1 MAKERLQKL
10 IAQAGVMSR
19 RKAEEAIAEGRVSVN
34 GVVSKEMGQTADLSE
49 DKVVVDGLP
58 IAVKP
63 KYLQKTYLFYKPR
76 EVMTTK
82 SDDRGRKTV
91 MDFFNDDLSL
101 NPVGRLDYDSEGLLL
116 MTHDGDLLLKL
127 THPRYEV
134 EKVYEVEVM
143 ESGVPTPS
151 DFIKRMM
158 AGLQLEDGAG
168 KFDVMEEIESSSKN
182 PAVKAYKVVIS
193 EGRNRF
199 IRRMFEAVG
208 LEVTRLKRVR
218 MGDYVLGD
226 LKPGEKREA

>member
-1 MAKERLQKL
+1 MAKDRLQKI

-34 GVVSKEMGQTADLSE
+34 GVVSKEMGQTADLTE
-49 DKVVVDGLP
+49 DQVMVDGLP
-58 IAVKP
+58 VSVKP
-63 KYLQKTYLFYKPR
+63 KYLQRTYLFYKPR
-76 EVMTTK
+76 EVLTTK

-91 MDFFNDDLSL
+91 MDFFEDSTL

-116 MTHDGDLLLKL
+116 LTHDGDLLLKL

-143 ESGVPTPS
+143 LSGVPTPV
-151 DFIKRMM
+151 DFMNRMLS
-158 AGLQLEDGAG
+158 GLELEDGSG
-168 KFDVMEEIESSSKN
+168 KFDQLEEIPSSSKN
-182 PAVKAYKVVIS
+182 PEVRAFRVVIS

-199 IRRMFEAVG
+199 IRRMFIAVG

-218 MGDYVLGD
+218 MGVYELGD
-226 LKPGEKREA
+226 LKPGEKREV